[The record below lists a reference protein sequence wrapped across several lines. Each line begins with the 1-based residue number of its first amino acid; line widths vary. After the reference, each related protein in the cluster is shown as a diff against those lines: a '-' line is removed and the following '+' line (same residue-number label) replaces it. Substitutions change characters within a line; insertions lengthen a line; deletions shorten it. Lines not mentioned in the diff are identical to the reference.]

1 MPNSNNR
8 SFQSSQRPLFKFLKQ
23 KNIYIL
29 LQMCVNESCEG
40 KDVVKCV
47 MVWHQSNLTLMY
59 NIVAIEEF
67 NYTIIILFFT

>member
-1 MPNSNNR
+1 
-8 SFQSSQRPLFKFLKQ
+8 
-23 KNIYIL
+23 
-29 LQMCVNESCEG
+29 MCVNESCEG